1 MNDSELL
8 LWRLDVFL
16 ALEESV
22 PERYII
28 DCVHEAYVH
37 DVLLYV
43 LFCSHVI
50 V

>member
-8 LWRLDVFL
+8 LWRLEVLL

-22 PERYII
+22 PERYVI
-28 DCVHEAYVH
+28 DYVNKAYVH
-37 DVLLYV
+37 DVL
-43 LFCSHVI
+43 FCSNVI